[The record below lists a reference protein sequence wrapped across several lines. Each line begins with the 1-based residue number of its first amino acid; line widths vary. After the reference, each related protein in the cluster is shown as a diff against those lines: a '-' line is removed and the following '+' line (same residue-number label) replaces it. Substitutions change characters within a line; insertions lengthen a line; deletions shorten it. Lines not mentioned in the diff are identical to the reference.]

1 MVVHTKFERK
11 GRHSSQVLYGRAT
24 MFYCAEEA
32 MTWVCVRLMKSTS
45 SRGNKKKR
53 KRKEWKA
60 EKRNE
65 GEKKV
70 GEKRTIACCG
80 RVRKQRLYL

>member
-45 SRGNKKKR
+45 SRGNKKKKKKRMEGR
-53 KRKEWKA
+53 KKE
-60 EKRNE
+60 RR
-65 GEKKV
+65 GEK
-70 GEKRTIACCG
+70 GW
-80 RVRKQRLYL
+80 RKKDNRLLWKSS